1 MTNVEQQ
8 NDTIHKFE
16 IAGLGK
22 APFKIVGFYKM
33 PSPSLAGENPHAYN
47 MQLQAM
53 PTGHGCGS
61 CTYCGTPLVN
71 NYLIESSDG
80 VKSSVGCDCVG
91 KVGDRGLTTKIKEM
105 QRIARREAR
114 EAKRQ
119 AEYEAKMQSQR
130 EANGGKTD
138 AEIFQD
144 KVDAREA
151 AINEGKASIKVTLK
165 PMITALKGAYGDF
178 ARDVSFLLNKVDFRS
193 ISPNMLRIATEI
205 AAKQISG
212 ARKNSKA
219 YNAEYERIEEIA
231 NEARKQYDALME
243 ANPYPRR

>member
-1 MTNVEQQ
+1 MMNAQQ

-33 PSPSLAGENPHAYN
+33 PSPSLAGENPNAYN
-47 MQLQAM
+47 LQLQAM
-53 PTGHGCGS
+53 PSGHGCGS

-91 KVGDRGLTTKIKEM
+91 KVGDRGLTTKVKEM

-114 EAKRQ
+114 ESKRQ
-119 AEYEAKMQSQR
+119 AEYEAKMQAQR
-130 EANGGKTD
+130 EANGGKTN
-138 AEIFQD
+138 AEIYQD
-144 KVDAREA
+144 KMNARNEA
-151 AINEGKASIKVTLK
+151 IEQGKLEIKASLK
-165 PMITALKGAYGDF
+165 EVGLALRGAYGDF
-178 ARDVSFLLNKVDFRS
+178 ARDLAHLLKMVDFHS
-193 ISPNMLRIATEI
+193 ISPNMQRIAAEI
-205 AAKQISG
+205 ATKQITG

-219 YNAEYERIEEIA
+219 YKAEYGRV
-231 NEARKQYDALME
+231 EAILNDARDAYNTLIE
-243 ANPYPRR
+243 ANPRP